1 VLTESLY
8 PLSDRQKGQDE
19 LWEFIVSGGL
29 SVAEISNMHY
39 VRDRPMDLADARLVV
54 LAEIHKV
61 RTLFTLDRRDFS
73 VYRPKHLKHFDLIPT

>member
-1 VLTESLY
+1 
-8 PLSDRQKGQDE
+8 
-19 LWEFIVSGGL
+19 
-29 SVAEISNMHY
+29 
-39 VRDRPMDLADARLVV
+39 MDLADARLVV